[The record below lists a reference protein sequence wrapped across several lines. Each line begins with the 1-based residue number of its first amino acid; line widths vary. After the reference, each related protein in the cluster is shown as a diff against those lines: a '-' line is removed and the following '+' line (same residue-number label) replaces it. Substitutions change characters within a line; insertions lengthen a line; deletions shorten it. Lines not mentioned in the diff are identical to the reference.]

1 MRPRSELRA
10 GALSF
15 GAGYSSSMRLV
26 IALLSSLAPAA
37 EPDTSRVELVTRSG
51 ALPASEVQPAFASRV
66 SPLSDDERAAMTGVT
81 WREGCPIALD
91 ALSSV
96 EVSHWGL
103 DGAVHTGQLVVASEQ
118 AEAIVAVFERLHAA
132 RFPVQSVRPAREFG
146 GDDDAMMRVNN
157 TSAFNCRPVSGGKRF
172 SDHAFGHALD
182 LNPLINPYVRG
193 SRVDPPQGRAYIDR
207 DPAVPGIVVDG
218 GPAVAAF
225 AAVGW
230 KWGGHWRS
238 AKDYQHFS
246 ATGR

>member
-1 MRPRSELRA
+1 MRPRPELRA

-15 GAGYSSSMRLV
+15 GAGYRTGMQLV
-26 IALLSSLAPAA
+26 LAILS
-37 EPDTSRVELVTRSG
+37 
-51 ALPASEVQPAFASRV
+51 LPASAAELDAPDADVVIRAGTLPAATAAAAFESRV
-66 SPLSDDERAAMTGVT
+66 SPLSEDERAAMTGVT
-81 WREGCPIALD
+81 WREGCPVSLD
-91 ALSSV
+91 DLSSV

-103 DGAVHTGQLVVASEQ
+103 DGALHTGRLVVASEQ
-118 AEAIVAVFERLHAA
+118 AESIVAVFERLYAA

-157 TSAFNCRPVSGGKRF
+157 TSAFNCRPVAGGTRF
-172 SDHAFGHALD
+172 SDHSFGHALD
-182 LNPLINPYVRG
+182 LNPLTNPYVRG

-225 AAVGW
+225 ASIGW

-238 AKDYQHFS
+238 ARDYQHFS